1 MSQARILQWIVISS
15 SRRFSWPRDWTHI
28 FCIGRQILYQL
39 NYLLPFFLESSI
51 HYIFYMTVLIIL
63 WRKKTTYCIYHL
75 EIFTSHSSTSVIGGT
90 KKKKRRPPIF
100 KGIIVKMNPTHK
112 MIQLKLN
119 QVIFVKCSALCLAC
133 NKCSKKMLP
142 ALVTVLTTQRCSA
155 CSESNDSFTW
165 SLLTERW
172 LERIQGGGKNGRTGR
187 IYQ

>member
-1 MSQARILQWIVISS
+1 MDCHFLLQEIFLTQGLNPHLLHWQADSLPTELPSAFLS
-15 SRRFSWPRDWTHI
+15 GEFYT
-28 FCIGRQILYQL
+28 L
-39 NYLLPFFLESSI
+39 YLLYDCS
-51 HYIFYMTVLIIL
+51 
-63 WRKKTTYCIYHL
+63 YHIVEEKNNL
-75 EIFTSHSSTSVIGGT
+75 LYLSLRNLYFAQLHLSHWGY

-165 SLLTERW
+165 SLLTER
-172 LERIQGGGKNGRTGR
+172 
-187 IYQ
+187 